1 MGHTQVMSLTALDQY
16 RREVSWIPQ
25 LTDEEETRLLQC
37 IERRKRECS
46 QQCSRCAMCE
56 EAQQARTR
64 LVEGYQHLV
73 SRLAWRHASRNQE
86 LYLDLVQEGNLG
98 LLRALEQYDGRVGV
112 ATFETW
118 VFAWVKGA
126 IRRALSAAG
135 VIRLPWRKVEAIR
148 QLEQVR
154 NELTCVFGREPT
166 VEEIAREMQLT
177 TRNVCE
183 LFVLGEQR
191 AVMSLEEPVD
201 EDGEMTV
208 GDMLEDTSFP
218 AGKDG
223 GLADALQQLTDQ
235 ELAVILIR
243 YGLGE
248 HQAHTQQE
256 AALVLGM
263 GLPKVQLLDQRAR
276 LRLRRMLEEQAS

>member
-1 MGHTQVMSLTALDQY
+1 MVRTQIMSLTALDQY
-16 RREVSWIPQ
+16 QREVSWIPQ

-46 QQCSRCAMCE
+46 QRCSRCSMCE

-98 LLRALEQYDGRVGV
+98 LLRAFEQYDGRVGV

-126 IRRALSAAG
+126 ICRALSAAG

-148 QLEQVR
+148 QLEQVH
-154 NELTCVFGREPT
+154 NELTCAFGREPT
-166 VEEIAREMQLT
+166 VEETAREMQLT
-177 TRNVCE
+177 TREVCA

-191 AVMSLEEPVD
+191 VAMSLEEPVD
-201 EDGEMTV
+201 EDGEMTM

-223 GLADALQQLTDQ
+223 GLADALQHLTDQ

-243 YGLGE
+243 YGLGV

-263 GLPKVQLLDQRAR
+263 GLSTVQLLDQRAR
-276 LRLRRMLEEQAS
+276 LRLRRMLEG

>member
-1 MGHTQVMSLTALDQY
+1 
-16 RREVSWIPQ
+16 
-25 LTDEEETRLLQC
+25 
-37 IERRKRECS
+37 
-46 QQCSRCAMCE
+46 MCE

-98 LLRALEQYDGRVGV
+98 LVRGLEQYDGRVGV
-112 ATFETW
+112 DTFETW

-135 VIRLPWRKVEAIR
+135 VLRLPWRKVEAIR

-177 TRNVCE
+177 TGKVCE
-183 LFVLGEQR
+183 LFVWGEQR
-191 AVMSLEEPVD
+191 VVMSLEEPVD
-201 EDGEMTV
+201 EDGERTV

-218 AGKDG
+218 A
-223 GLADALQQLTDQ
+223 A
-235 ELAVILIR
+235 
-243 YGLGE
+243 
-248 HQAHTQQE
+248 
-256 AALVLGM
+256 
-263 GLPKVQLLDQRAR
+263 
-276 LRLRRMLEEQAS
+276 